1 MVLTIC
7 TVQLEIDYCFEIGFE
22 KLSWIDYCFEIGF
35 EKLSCKKKIS
45 MTRKVYIYLQE
56 FPHFSLFTCISV
68 KNISYCVCTLLQ
80 YLISTTA
87 FWFFINAVV
96 FISLPAII
104 NVNNDFTHIGFSLHG
119 QPGLATQFTATFLI
133 IFYTSLRETLDK

>member
-35 EKLSCKKKIS
+35 EKLSWIDYCFEIGCEKLSWIDYCFEIGFEKLSCKKKIS

-56 FPHFSLFTCISV
+56 FPNFSLFISV

-87 FWFFINAVV
+87 F
-96 FISLPAII
+96 
-104 NVNNDFTHIGFSLHG
+104 
-119 QPGLATQFTATFLI
+119 
-133 IFYTSLRETLDK
+133 